1 MWTFR
6 KIELGDVSEVLV
18 YKQAMLES
26 KSTMDGTNGLHVHS
40 HPKTYI
46 RLCIDNE
53 QGKQIPS
60 HLVKNTQFVCVDENN
75 HIIGMCNVRHELN
88 ELLFNLAGHIGYSVH
103 PSYRRQGVATFMLGE
118 ALKYCGVHS
127 GREGDK
133 FKASGLTLVAKH
145 GIRYPDEA
153 NLVLLCQKL
162 AAVPITEDTFTAP
175 DIKEKWYKDG
185 DYHTM
190 YVAEI
195 IEVLSR

>member
-46 RLCIDNE
+46 RLCIENE

-103 PSYRRQGVATFMLGE
+103 PSYRRQGVATFMLSE
-118 ALKYCGVHS
+118 ALNYCDELKLKDVLVTCLESNIASKKTILKCGGIYEKTIDYGQDQVE
-127 GREGDK
+127 RYW
-133 FKASGLTLVAKH
+133 FKRG
-145 GIRYPDEA
+145 E
-153 NLVLLCQKL
+153 
-162 AAVPITEDTFTAP
+162 
-175 DIKEKWYKDG
+175 
-185 DYHTM
+185 
-190 YVAEI
+190 
-195 IEVLSR
+195 